1 MVVSKSVSVSKVS
14 VKMGDVT
21 EQGERGDLNNLETFL
36 DPALYDAYGVA
47 SLPIV
52 NPRATDQSQ
61 LSMRPT
67 DQSQHPEMLLRY
79 LLDQLQQVAT
89 VSVGSE
95 GGEQY
100 PQDSDE
106 YQLVYRDEDYY
117 SDYNLDHLS
126 DDYLDYLYQIY
137 DDLDNEITYY
147 DDDLYDDNDA
157 AAAVSV
163 VQKDH
168 LSGAFSRSGEAEG
181 RALEED
187 MRGEDVREEDD
198 REEDVTELFDNVVA
212 PGVAEVAV
220 VSSRPVNSV
229 VNKYVDKFLNI
240 SREEEVRE
248 DNSPETTMVED
259 FVVDVALTASDNSD
273 IYIKIGIFITVSL
286 AVLIMTGGLIF
297 VMMRRKIVRKL
308 KTVAESSLVTSQ
320 DEAAS
325 NQVVFQRGLRTSTTT
340 SLQEHFN
347 NHFGKSGAAYLYDD
361 LHSLD
366 NDSFL
371 TSLETISERDRWE

>member
-1 MVVSKSVSVSKVS
+1 
-14 VKMGDVT
+14 MG
-21 EQGERGDLNNLETFL
+21 
-36 DPALYDAYGVA
+36 
-47 SLPIV
+47 
-52 NPRATDQSQ
+52 
-61 LSMRPT
+61 
-67 DQSQHPEMLLRY
+67 
-79 LLDQLQQVAT
+79 
-89 VSVGSE
+89 
-95 GGEQY
+95 
-100 PQDSDE
+100 
-106 YQLVYRDEDYY
+106 
-117 SDYNLDHLS
+117 
-126 DDYLDYLYQIY
+126 DYLYQIY

-187 MRGEDVREEDD
+187 MREEDV

-220 VSSRPVNSV
+220 VSSQPVNSV

-248 DNSPETTMVED
+248 DSSKETTMVED

-320 DEAAS
+320 DEAAAS

>member
-1 MVVSKSVSVSKVS
+1 
-14 VKMGDVT
+14 MG
-21 EQGERGDLNNLETFL
+21 E
-36 DPALYDAYGVA
+36 
-47 SLPIV
+47 
-52 NPRATDQSQ
+52 
-61 LSMRPT
+61 
-67 DQSQHPEMLLRY
+67 
-79 LLDQLQQVAT
+79 
-89 VSVGSE
+89 
-95 GGEQY
+95 EQY

-157 AAAVSV
+157 AAAVYG

-187 MRGEDVREEDD
+187 E
-198 REEDVTELFDNVVA
+198 REEDVTELFDNFVA

-229 VNKYVDKFLNI
+229 VNKYVDKFLSI
-240 SREEEVRE
+240 SRGEEVRE

-320 DEAAS
+320 DEVAS

>member
-187 MRGEDVREEDD
+187 V

-220 VSSRPVNSV
+220 VSSQPVNSV

-248 DNSPETTMVED
+248 DNSPETTIVED

>member
-1 MVVSKSVSVSKVS
+1 
-14 VKMGDVT
+14 MG
-21 EQGERGDLNNLETFL
+21 
-36 DPALYDAYGVA
+36 
-47 SLPIV
+47 
-52 NPRATDQSQ
+52 
-61 LSMRPT
+61 RPT
-67 DQSQHPEMLLRY
+67 EQSQHPETLLRY

-95 GGEQY
+95 GGEEY

-106 YQLVYRDEDYY
+106 YQLVYRDEGYY

-187 MRGEDVREEDD
+187 MREEDVREED
-198 REEDVTELFDNVVA
+198 
-212 PGVAEVAV
+212 
-220 VSSRPVNSV
+220 
-229 VNKYVDKFLNI
+229 
-240 SREEEVRE
+240 VRE

-273 IYIKIGIFITVSL
+273 
-286 AVLIMTGGLIF
+286 
-297 VMMRRKIVRKL
+297 
-308 KTVAESSLVTSQ
+308 
-320 DEAAS
+320 
-325 NQVVFQRGLRTSTTT
+325 
-340 SLQEHFN
+340 
-347 NHFGKSGAAYLYDD
+347 
-361 LHSLD
+361 
-366 NDSFL
+366 
-371 TSLETISERDRWE
+371 

>member
-187 MRGEDVREEDD
+187 MREEDD